1 MEARRLGT
9 KPGPEERIG
18 ANAPRTTLSPDSRDA
33 PQAGIHP
40 VAAPHPSGGLPLRR
54 SGNAGAGSCA
64 PAGPMR
70 ARVEEGNSVACERD
84 GVGTR
89 ARGLRCCD
97 LARERPPEHRTMAA
111 RLRLPQGEADV
122 SCLLEEG
129 RSPRPVSARKPV
141 ERADS
146 LTSLDSPGSLGTTG
160 TPGSVRSPQ
169 PGSGSLQVAL
179 PAWNA
184 ESFQVGEV
192 GRIVSLVTMRAREGF
207 EKSEVIMELPPGSR
221 VRVAARG
228 RGRRVCV
235 RDIVSGREGWI
246 SVRTAAGETLLSKE
260 RG

>member
-1 MEARRLGT
+1 
-9 KPGPEERIG
+9 
-18 ANAPRTTLSPDSRDA
+18 
-33 PQAGIHP
+33 
-40 VAAPHPSGGLPLRR
+40 
-54 SGNAGAGSCA
+54 
-64 PAGPMR
+64 
-70 ARVEEGNSVACERD
+70 
-84 GVGTR
+84 
-89 ARGLRCCD
+89 
-97 LARERPPEHRTMAA
+97 MAA

-246 SVRTAAGETLLSKE
+246 SVRTAAGETLLSKDVDE
-260 RG
+260 PSHPVFAQLSHRRIAHMRCSDQPELCAASLSASPRIVAH